1 MYSKQLTSLSS
12 YTLCTEDLF
21 SDQIYNIG
29 RIQVCFFVTQQVYP
43 RLPKHE
49 QQQCHEA
56 VCVWFAKFNQKC
68 PDYITELDHMRKT
81 WDLDSHATR
90 TWFSMSPDIAMNTMN
105 YMFVCVDCGR
115 EFHAKAHLLWHSLVH
130 KACSRCGNCSPKHK
144 CKHVSTTNMT
154 KQQALKAY
162 LYSYHYKKVKH
173 ADFWGSRSESWG
185 SR

>member
-1 MYSKQLTSLSS
+1 MLWSSNKMKSYETVLEMYSKQLTSLSS

-29 RIQVCFFVTQQVYP
+29 RIQVWFFVTQHVYP

-56 VCVWFAKFNQKC
+56 VCVWFAKFKHKC

-90 TWFSMSPDIAMNTMN
+90 T
-105 YMFVCVDCGR
+105 
-115 EFHAKAHLLWHSLVH
+115 
-130 KACSRCGNCSPKHK
+130 
-144 CKHVSTTNMT
+144 
-154 KQQALKAY
+154 
-162 LYSYHYKKVKH
+162 
-173 ADFWGSRSESWG
+173 
-185 SR
+185 

>member
-1 MYSKQLTSLSS
+1 MKSYETILEMYSKQLTSLSS

-29 RIQVCFFVTQQVYP
+29 RIQVCFFVTQHVYP

-56 VCVWFAKFNQKC
+56 VCVWFAKFKQKC

-105 YMFVCVDCGR
+105 YMFVCVDCGQ
-115 EFHAKAHLLWHSLVH
+115 EFHAKAHLLRHSVVH
-130 KACSRCGNCSPKHK
+130 KAGSRCGNCSPKHK

-154 KQQALKAY
+154 KQESLKTYIATIT
-162 LYSYHYKKVKH
+162 KK
-173 ADFWGSRSESWG
+173 
-185 SR
+185 